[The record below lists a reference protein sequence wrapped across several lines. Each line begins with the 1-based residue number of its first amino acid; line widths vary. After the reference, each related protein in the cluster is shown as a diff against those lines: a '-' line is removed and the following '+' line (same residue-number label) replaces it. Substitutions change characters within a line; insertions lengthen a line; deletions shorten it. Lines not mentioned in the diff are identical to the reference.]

1 MLQCRVR
8 TCLQLMGC
16 ALILELGVL
25 ISEQVKRCD
34 SAECDKVR
42 SSRLRRDKVIIVE
55 TDGIQGRLRDL
66 VDIQT
71 EV

>member
-1 MLQCRVR
+1 M
-8 TCLQLMGC
+8 
-16 ALILELGVL
+16 
-25 ISEQVKRCD
+25 
-34 SAECDKVR
+34 R
-42 SSRLRRDKVIIVE
+42 SSRLRKDKVIIAK